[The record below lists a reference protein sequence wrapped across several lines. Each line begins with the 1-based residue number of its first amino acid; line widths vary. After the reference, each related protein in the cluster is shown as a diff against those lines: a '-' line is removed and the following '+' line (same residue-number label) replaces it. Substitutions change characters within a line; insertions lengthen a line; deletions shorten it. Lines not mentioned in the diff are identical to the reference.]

1 MSETEDFQELTG
13 ELDYSMFVVTTS
25 DGERR
30 AGCLVGFTTQCSI
43 DPPRYLVCL
52 SKANH
57 TFDVALGAGVVV
69 VHVVGANQVGVA
81 RLFGEVTGDQ
91 VDKFATCSWRPGPA
105 GAPVLLDCPA
115 WFAGRILDR
124 FDLGDH
130 VGLWLEPIE
139 VSAAPGT
146 RPLQFSAVK
155 DLVPGHRA

>member
-1 MSETEDFQELTG
+1 MPETEDFQDLTG
-13 ELDYSMFVVTTS
+13 DLEYAMFVVTTT

-43 DPPRYLVCL
+43 DPPRYVVCL

-57 TFDVALGAGVVV
+57 TFAVALEADVLV
-69 VHVVGANQVGVA
+69 VHVVGAGQLDMA
-81 RLFGEVTGDQ
+81 RHFGELTGDD
-91 VDKFATCSWRPGPA
+91 VDKFATWPWQPGPG
-105 GAPVLLDCPA
+105 GAPVLSDCPA

-130 VGLWLEPIE
+130 MGFWLEPID
-139 VSAAPGT
+139 VSTAPGT
-146 RPLQFSAVK
+146 HPLMFSAVK